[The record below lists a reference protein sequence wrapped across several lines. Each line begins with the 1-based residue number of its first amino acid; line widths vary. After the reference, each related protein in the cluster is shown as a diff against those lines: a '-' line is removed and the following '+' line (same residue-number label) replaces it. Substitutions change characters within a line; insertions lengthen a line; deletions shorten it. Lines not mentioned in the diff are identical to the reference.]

1 MILRLLVVLVAA
13 CSFSAAPAFA
23 DDWPTKP
30 LKLVIGWTAGGIMD
44 VRGRV
49 LAQRLG
55 KALGQQVVV
64 ENRPGGS
71 GTLGANAVARAAPDG
86 YTLLFGAY
94 LEMGAVVGLL
104 ANVPYLPDKD
114 FVPIAATGRSCSA
127 LLAHS
132 SLKVATPQQ
141 LVAYLKQRPGQ
152 ISYATSGLGTPAHL
166 LMEKFKQVAGVDVK
180 PVHYKGSSQAMPD
193 VISGRVPLMF
203 DFPQSSDVH
212 VRAGTLVPLMTGC
225 ARHIDIYPD
234 VPTAREAGFPAVE
247 IRTWSGFFAPA
258 GTPRPIVERLNRELN
273 RIQQSPDVRSH
284 MAYVGAEIPL
294 MTPEEFGEFIREDRP
309 RWLEFMRAA
318 GIKPE

>member
-1 MILRLLVVLVAA
+1 MIGRLLVVILAA
-13 CSFSAAPAFA
+13 CSLATPAARA
-23 DDWPTKP
+23 DDWPAKP
-30 LKLVIGWTAGGIMD
+30 LKLVIGWPAGGIMD

-71 GTLGANAVARAAPDG
+71 GSLGANAVAHAAPDG

-94 LEMGAVVGLL
+94 LEMGAVTGLL
-104 ANVPYLPDKD
+104 ANVPYDPEKD
-114 FVPIAATGRSCSA
+114 FQPIAATGRSCSA

-132 SLKVATPQQ
+132 SLKVETPQQ

-152 ISYATSGLGTPAHL
+152 LSYATSGLGTAAHL
-166 LMEKFKQVAGVDVK
+166 LMEKLKQVTGVDVK

-203 DFPQSSDVH
+203 DFPQSSAVH

-225 ARHIDIYPD
+225 ARRIDIYPD
-234 VPTAREAGFPAVE
+234 VPTAREAGFPEVE
-247 IRTWSGFFAPA
+247 IRTWGGFFAPA
-258 GTPRPIVERLNRELN
+258 GTPRPVVERLNRELN
-273 RIQQSPDVRSH
+273 RIQQAPDVRSH
-284 MAYVGAEIPL
+284 MAYVGAEIVL
-294 MTPEEFGEFIREDRP
+294 MTPEEFGDFIREDRP
-309 RWLEFMRAA
+309 RWLAFMRAA